1 MKQGDHFNRTKLKK
15 EVINELRDYLNLSDD
30 QIYRAIDQAILRESS
45 HIYGTLAEKAS
56 LREQIFDDIRNLGIL
71 EKYLKDEKVTEI
83 MVIGPEKVFIERN
96 GQIQRTADRFD
107 TAEEVYQII
116 DQILAPINRVVNESS
131 PVVDGRLPDG
141 SRVHIV
147 IPPISL
153 EGPTITIRKFQR
165 GGMTIE
171 DLISYESFPPEL
183 EPILS
188 TFVKAHYNILI
199 SGATNSGKSSLI
211 NALSV
216 YIGKEERIITIED
229 SAELQFFHVDN
240 LVRLETRNPNAEGEN
255 EVTMNDLIKA
265 SLRMRPNRI
274 IVGEVRGA
282 EAFSMLQAFS
292 TGHSGSLSSIHANSA
307 GDALSRLETMVLMG
321 MDLPLRAI
329 RGQIASSIDLV
340 IHLGRLK
347 KGQRRLLEI
356 IELLGL
362 EGENYSVHPLFSYM
376 DGRLI
381 AADDLKKTGNLM
393 SYGEKEIYEK
403 GMKRYRKSCFE
414 GQGEAEEQVHDRIW
428 LEEDYGMGCR

>member
-1 MKQGDHFNRTKLKK
+1 MKQGDHFNRGKLKR
-15 EVINELRDYLNLSDD
+15 EVINELRDQLNLSDD
-30 QIYRAIDQAILRESS
+30 QIYQAIDHAILRESS
-45 HIYGTLAEKAS
+45 HIYGTLVEKAS

-71 EKYLKDEKVTEI
+71 EKYLKDERVTEI
-83 MVIGPEKVFIERN
+83 MVIGPEKVFVEKD
-96 GQIQRTADRFD
+96 GMVQRTADRFD

-165 GGMTIE
+165 GGMRVE
-171 DLISYESFPPEL
+171 DLISYGSFPPEL
-183 EPILS
+183 EPVLS
-188 TFVKAHYNILI
+188 TYVKSHYNILI

-216 YIGKEERIITIED
+216 YIGKAERIITIED

-307 GDALSRLETMVLMG
+307 EDALSRLETMVLMG
-321 MDLPLRAI
+321 MDLPLRAV

-347 KGQRRLLEI
+347 KGERRLLEI

-362 EGENYSVHPLFSYM
+362 EGENYLTHPLFLYEDGVLKAM
-376 DGRLI
+376 DN
-381 AADDLKKTGNLM
+381 LKKTYHL
-393 SYGEKEIYEK
+393 SAYGQRENYEK
-403 GMKRYRKSCFE
+403 GMKSYRQICS
-414 GQGEAEEQVHDRIW
+414 GEQREES
-428 LEEDYGMGCR
+428 

>member
-1 MKQGDHFNRTKLKK
+1 MKQDSHFNRGKLKK
-15 EVINELRDYLNLSDD
+15 EVINELRDHLNLSDV
-30 QIYRAIDQAILRESS
+30 QIYRAIDHAILRESA
-45 HIYGTLAEKAS
+45 HIYGTLEEKAC
-56 LREQIFDDIRNLGIL
+56 LREQIFDEIRNLGIL
-71 EKYLKDEKVTEI
+71 EKYLKDERVTEI
-83 MVIGPEKVFIERN
+83 MVIGSEKVFIERD
-96 GQIQRTADRFD
+96 GQVHRTTDHFD
-107 TAEEVYQII
+107 TVEEVYQII
-116 DQILAPINRVVNESS
+116 DQILGPINRVVNESS
-131 PVVDGRLPDG
+131 PVVDARLADG

-147 IPPISL
+147 IPPVSL

-165 GGMTIE
+165 GGMTVE
-171 DLISYESFPPEL
+171 DLISYGSFPREL
-183 EPILS
+183 EPILRA
-188 TFVKAHYNILI
+188 FVKARYNILI

-211 NALSV
+211 NALSE

-240 LVRLETRNPNAEGEN
+240 LVRLEARNPNAEGEN

-307 GDALSRLETMVLMG
+307 KDALSRLETMVLMG

-347 KGQRRLLEI
+347 DGERRVLEI

-362 EGENYSVHPLFSYM
+362 EGDHYCVHPLFAYE
-376 DGRLI
+376 DGKLHMVSSMN
-381 AADDLKKTGNLM
+381 KMYNLS
-393 SYGEKEIYEK
+393 SYGQKENYEK
-403 GMKRYRKSCFE
+403 GVDGYPYLLK
-414 GQGEAEEQVHDRIW
+414 A
-428 LEEDYGMGCR
+428 